1 MALDTT
7 TTRPVEGGG
16 IDLSGIDIDAAIFEA
31 TGGGYGGGRGGQTNP
46 TAPEGEPRVNS
57 DWVTNW
63 GNGPVSDEF
72 DFSTPPRDPQ
82 EEIELVAEPE
92 VDNPLIDLLN
102 PQTGGGEPTP
112 TFKNGGPEGIS
123 IAPLVVVGA
132 LVVGAALGF
141 AIVAVQAMYEKA
153 MGQLDYTKYIDPD
166 QMTGDLQSPSDM
178 LADLLK
184 QSGIEG
190 IDTSKIEVTDI
201 LANLSGKMDQLG
213 EIMNTLRGAAEKG
226 DSNAFTDALTE
237 LMVLAGLDLGSLDL
251 GTLPTD
257 VTLDNVFESLGI
269 TGGMDGMG
277 FVEVIDQTISVIHG
291 SETTIDLSKWSD
303 LWDDIA

>member
-1 MALDTT
+1 M
-7 TTRPVEGGG
+7 
-16 IDLSGIDIDAAIFEA
+16 
-31 TGGGYGGGRGGQTNP
+31 
-46 TAPEGEPRVNS
+46 
-57 DWVTNW
+57 
-63 GNGPVSDEF
+63 
-72 DFSTPPRDPQ
+72 
-82 EEIELVAEPE
+82 
-92 VDNPLIDLLN
+92 
-102 PQTGGGEPTP
+102 
-112 TFKNGGPEGIS
+112 
-123 IAPLVVVGA
+123 
-132 LVVGAALGF
+132 GAALGF

-153 MGQLDYTKYIDPD
+153 MGQLDYTKYTDPD
-166 QMTGDLQSPSDM
+166 QMTGDLQSPADM

-237 LMVLAGLDLGSLDL
+237 LMVLAGLDLGSFDL

-291 SETTIDLSKWSD
+291 SETTVDLSKWID
-303 LWDDIA
+303 MWDDIA